1 VDRRPRG
8 WWDDVDTVDHES
20 GGDVEWRHERV
31 AGDGTKTI
39 GMRGDG
45 THGRTSGRVIREEEG
60 ADATSWRGDER
71 GA

>member
-1 VDRRPRG
+1 MDRRPRG

-31 AGDGTKTI
+31 AGGGTKTI

-45 THGRTSGRVIREEEG
+45 THERTSGCVIREEEG